1 MIVRGTCPT
10 CESTRYKKNGHTRH
24 GQQNHQC
31 KASASPCVGSCRVMG
46 VSLTRL
52 LHFMQVIAFHVGD
65 RSRER
70 GAQLWTKLP
79 AGYQPQAIFHHSGG
93 SNNSR

>member
-1 MIVRGTCPT
+1 
-10 CESTRYKKNGHTRH
+10 
-24 GQQNHQC
+24 
-31 KASASPCVGSCRVMG
+31 MG